1 MSLSMLL
8 LESARLM
15 GVRGLDGAMSEMG
28 ELEGLEEKDV
38 AGRLLWRRRAIEAVS
53 GGSSMGVKADTGG
66 GRKMLRDFLRS
77 LRYARISNLS

>member
-38 AGRLLWRRRAIEAVS
+38 AGRLLWRQRAIEAVS

-77 LRYARISNLS
+77 LRENK